1 MKHSLFILFLAA
13 SPFIFSQKTIKDSL
27 QELPKVD
34 QKAYRKAQLERAL
47 SKIWELDREDQ
58 RGTFKLVEYLPMY
71 VMPFRFTDKPTEQ
84 PVSLNPNRPIPE
96 WRDYQ
101 HIETKFQVSLK
112 AKIMQDAFGK
122 GDVWVAFTQQSYWQM
137 YNGELSRP
145 FRELN
150 YEPELIFTYPLNF
163 SAGNLKMKMIG
174 LSVNHQSNG
183 KEAAHSR
190 SWNRFILMGVF
201 QWNEVLI
208 TARLWKR
215 FTEKSRED
223 DNPDIEN
230 YIGRAEL
237 SAAYPFRK
245 NIFMLKVRNNL
256 NFNHNRGHIELN
268 WVYPLS
274 RDLRI
279 LLQASHG
286 YGDSLIDYNYKQ
298 TIVGVGFTFLS
309 L

>member
-1 MKHSLFILFLAA
+1 MKYSLFILFLAI
-13 SPFIFSQKTIKDSL
+13 SPFIFSQETIKDSL

-34 QKAYRKAQLERAL
+34 QKAYRKAQLERTL

-84 PVSLNPNRPIPE
+84 PISLNPDRPIPE

-237 SAAYPFRK
+237 STAYPFRK

-274 RDLRI
+274 CDLRI

>member
-1 MKHSLFILFLAA
+1 M
-13 SPFIFSQKTIKDSL
+13 
-27 QELPKVD
+27 
-34 QKAYRKAQLERAL
+34 
-47 SKIWELDREDQ
+47 WELDREDQ

-71 VMPFRFTDKPTEQ
+71 IMPFRYTDVPTEQ
-84 PVSLNPNRPIPE
+84 PISLNPDRPIPE

-101 HIETKFQVSLK
+101 HVETKFQVSLK

-183 KEAAHSR
+183 KEVAHSR

-208 TARLWKR
+208 NARLWKR

-230 YIGRAEL
+230 YIGRCEL
-237 SAAYPFRK
+237 SIAYPFRK
-245 NIFMLKVRNNL
+245 NVFNLRVRNNL
-256 NFNHNRGHIELN
+256 NFNHNRGLVELN
-268 WVYPLS
+268 WIYPLS

-298 TIVGVGFTFLS
+298 TIVGIGFTFLN

>member
-1 MKHSLFILFLAA
+1 MKHSLFILFLVT
-13 SPFIFSQKTIKDSL
+13 SPFIFSQDTIKDSL
-27 QELPKVD
+27 QELPKPE

-58 RGTFKLVEYLPMY
+58 RGTFKFVDYLPMY

-190 SWNRFILMGVF
+190 SWNRIILSGIF
-201 QWNEVLI
+201 LWNDLMVNS
-208 TARLWKR
+208 R
-215 FTEKSRED
+215 F
-223 DNPDIEN
+223 
-230 YIGRAEL
+230 
-237 SAAYPFRK
+237 
-245 NIFMLKVRNNL
+245 
-256 NFNHNRGHIELN
+256 
-268 WVYPLS
+268 W
-274 RDLRI
+274 
-279 LLQASHG
+279 
-286 YGDSLIDYNYKQ
+286 
-298 TIVGVGFTFLS
+298 
-309 L
+309 